1 MRYSVSAAPG
11 QLRQGAQGRGRGWQQ
26 LLKPASPAAGASF
39 LRTTPADY
47 WERLLSMS
55 FTLVTSAAAG
65 LRSLNI
71 NLLDG
76 DGYVFNSTPISNKI
90 NPSTTI
96 TGYADIFSVT
106 AIGAQ
111 QIPDQAQATAAAAGN
126 ATATL
131 PVGAQLTT
139 IAITW
144 GNVVTANNVTV
155 TIANLQG
162 GNSLVDNVALAVGA
176 NPMYLRTFSSGP
188 LVPAAGQ
195 AITVTVTGNANSP
208 TAVITAVG
216 TAPQNSGSLQV
227 QLPDLVMKSGWQL
240 QLQLAGAQAADQLS
254 AIGLLLDRFPSSDIY
269 ELEGDPVTQLADAIL
284 ARGR

>member
-1 MRYSVSAAPG
+1 MRNSISAAPG

-39 LRTTPADY
+39 LRVIPADY
-47 WERLLSMS
+47 WERLVSMS

-71 NLLDG
+71 NTLDG
-76 DGYVFNSTPISNKI
+76 DGYVFNSTPISTKI

-96 TGYADIFSVT
+96 SGYADIFSVT

-111 QIPDQAQATAAAAGN
+111 QIPDQVQATAAAAGN

-139 IAITW
+139 AAISW
-144 GNVVTANNVTV
+144 GAVATANTV
-155 TIANLQG
+155 TITYGNLQG
-162 GNSLVDNVALAVGA
+162 GNSITDTATLAIGA

-195 AITVTVTGNANSP
+195 GITVTITGNTNSP

-216 TAPQNSGSLQV
+216 AAPQNSGSLQV
-227 QLPDLVMKSGWQL
+227 QLPDLVLKSGWQL

-254 AIGLLLDRFPSSDIY
+254 AIGLLLERFPSSDVY
-269 ELEGDPVTQLADAIL
+269 ELEGDPVTLVADAIL
-284 ARGR
+284 ARAR